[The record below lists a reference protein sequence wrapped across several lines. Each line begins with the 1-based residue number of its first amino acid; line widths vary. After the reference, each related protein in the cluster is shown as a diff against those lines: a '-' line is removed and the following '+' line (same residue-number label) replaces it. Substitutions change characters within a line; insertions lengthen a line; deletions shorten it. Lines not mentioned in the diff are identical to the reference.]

1 MLNIHIHERYAAWGG
16 NCTGLGWARINFLHG
31 SSYPAMFWLC
41 DQPSLGNS
49 GMLQLLRAVLTPCQG
64 LLRLSGCPAS
74 EEAGLGGG
82 RPRAVNPGG
91 QRDVPCCEASRS
103 AVKARGKRGD
113 RGMTHRHWE
122 LGHLCSHVPVT
133 HEGALLSWQWQN
145 ICLQGEAASS
155 FFLLLYP
162 LNCLISA
169 HKFSPFY
176 PSDPLPHPAGGK

>member
-82 RPRAVNPGG
+82 RPRAANPSG

-113 RGMTHRHWE
+113 GDDTQTLGVRASALSRTRYPRGRPAFLAMAK
-122 LGHLCSHVPVT
+122 HLPS
-133 HEGALLSWQWQN
+133 
-145 ICLQGEAASS
+145 GEAASS